1 MRVFLYEWIT
11 GGGLVEESG
20 RLPASLLAE
29 GSAMV
34 AALAKDFAAIE
45 GCRVAAFRDMRL
57 HEPALP
63 RCDVIEIHSKPE
75 WSEAF
80 ERAVSEADW
89 TLVVAPEFDDIL
101 LNTVR
106 RVELAGGKSL
116 NASPEFIA
124 LAADKHRTVERLQRA
139 GVPAPTGRVLEAD
152 VEKLPVDFEYPGV
165 LKPRQ
170 GAGSQHTLLVHGS
183 RDEPPPHPWE
193 MRLERLCLGRAASV
207 AALCGERR
215 RVALPA
221 CWQHLS
227 ADGRFT
233 YRGGAIID
241 EAALAERAESL
252 AIKALGAMPPC
263 RGYVGVDLVLG
274 DASDGSEDVVI
285 EINPRVTTSYVGVRR
300 AVEQNLAELVLDV
313 AQGRAVEVSRI
324 NSVEF
329 LADGTVVARPSSL
342 A

>member
-1 MRVFLYEWIT
+1 MRLFLYEWIT

-20 RLPASLLAE
+20 RLPASLLVE

-34 AALAKDFAAIE
+34 SALAADFAAIE
-45 GCRVAAFRDMRL
+45 GCRVTAFRDMRL
-57 HEPALP
+57 HEPALSG
-63 RCDVIEIHSKPE
+63 CDVVEIHSKPE
-75 WSEAF
+75 WAEAID
-80 ERAVSEADW
+80 RAASEADW

-139 GVPAPTGRVLEAD
+139 GVPAPTGRILEAD
-152 VEKLPVDFEYPGV
+152 AEKLPTDFAYPGV

-193 MRLERLCLGRAASV
+193 MRLEQFCPGGPASV
-207 AALCGERR
+207 AVLCGERQ

-233 YRGGAIID
+233 YRGGAII
-241 EAALAERAESL
+241 EESSLAQRAESL
-252 AIKALGAMPPC
+252 AIKALEAMPPS

-285 EINPRVTTSYVGVRR
+285 EINPRVTTSYVGLRR
-300 AVEQNLAELVLDV
+300 AVEQNIGELMLDV
-313 AQGRAVEVSRI
+313 ARGTAMEVSRI
-324 NSVEF
+324 NSVDF
-329 LADGTVVARPSSL
+329 QADGTVFARPRSP